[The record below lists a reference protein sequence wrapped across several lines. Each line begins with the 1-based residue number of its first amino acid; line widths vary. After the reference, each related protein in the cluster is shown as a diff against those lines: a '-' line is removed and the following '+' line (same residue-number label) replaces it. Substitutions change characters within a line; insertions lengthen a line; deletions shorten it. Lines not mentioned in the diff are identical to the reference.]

1 MSEGEMSLKNDLH
14 GKAVIVT
21 GGTKG
26 IGLATGLLFG
36 AEGAH
41 VYLTHAFGSADED
54 ELRRAF
60 ASAGAPEPTI
70 VQADASKDEDTR
82 RLLGLVAEREG
93 ALEVLVSNVCVVQ
106 VAEGIESYSL
116 RALTKSLEYSAWP
129 FVAYVK
135 EARALL
141 GRYPRYVIGV
151 SSDGPDHFY
160 QGYEYVALSKIV
172 MEVLC
177 RYLGNQ
183 LAGEEIRLNI
193 VRTRNV
199 ITESALAVHGAEY
212 PDFVRRF
219 GGESH
224 IVTVEEVAGVI
235 LALASGWLDAMNGQV
250 LNVEKGGT
258 FGDNLMRLYRHR
270 EEFGL

>member
-1 MSEGEMSLKNDLH
+1 MMPMRNDLR
-14 GKAVIVT
+14 GKAVLVT

-41 VYLTHAFGSADED
+41 VYATHAFGSADE
-54 ELRRAF
+54 EEVRRAF
-60 ASAGAPEPTI
+60 AAAGAPEPEI

-82 RLLGLVAEREG
+82 RVLELVKEREG
-93 ALEVLVSNVCVVQ
+93 ALEVFVSNVCVVQ
-106 VAEGIESYSL
+106 IAEGIESYSL

-129 FVAYVK
+129 FVSHVK
-135 EARALL
+135 EAKNVL
-141 GRYPRYVIGV
+141 GRFPRYVVGV

-177 RYLGNQ
+177 RYLSKHLG
-183 LAGEEIRLNI
+183 RKDVCLNI

-199 ITESALAVHGAEY
+199 ITESALAVHGADY
-212 PDFVRRF
+212 PDFIRRF
-219 GGESH
+219 GGETH

-250 LNVEKGGT
+250 VNVDKGGA
-258 FGDNLMRLYRHR
+258 FSDNLMRLYRRR